1 MRSERW
7 CRIKYHQFLHKFH
20 QDAMALA
27 GTVWIF
33 LCPSFSLASVWP
45 RTVAA
50 CRSMVFKNYNM
61 RQQNYCK
68 IIADDIW
75 WYLMIPDTWRWY
87 SATFCHI
94 LSPAALQRGNGELPV
109 GRPGV
114 QVPPRVG
121 EGYSRDLEERRAGRW
136 VIWMV
141 WMVWVVWMVWDVMF
155 GDIWRYLGRWHGV
168 DHRST
173 SDVLRQDMMRASEGF
188 CKRFCSVVLGRSLW
202 KIWKY
207 TRPFGWHSW
216 EPSEPA

>member
-20 QDAMALA
+20 QDAMAVA

-33 LCPSFSLASVWP
+33 LRPSFSLASAWP

-50 CRSMVFKNYNM
+50 CCSMVFKNYNM

-68 IIADDIW
+68 IIPDDIW

-87 SATFCHI
+87 SATFCHVW
-94 LSPAALQRGNGELPV
+94 SPAALQRGNGELPV

-121 EGYSRDLEERRAGRW
+121 EGYSSDLEERRAGRW
-136 VIWMV
+136 MV
-141 WMVWVVWMVWDVMF
+141 WMVWDEM
-155 GDIWRYLGRWHGV
+155 GYLEIFREMTW
-168 DHRST
+168 
-173 SDVLRQDMMRASEGF
+173 
-188 CKRFCSVVLGRSLW
+188 
-202 KIWKY
+202 
-207 TRPFGWHSW
+207 SW
-216 EPSEPA
+216 S